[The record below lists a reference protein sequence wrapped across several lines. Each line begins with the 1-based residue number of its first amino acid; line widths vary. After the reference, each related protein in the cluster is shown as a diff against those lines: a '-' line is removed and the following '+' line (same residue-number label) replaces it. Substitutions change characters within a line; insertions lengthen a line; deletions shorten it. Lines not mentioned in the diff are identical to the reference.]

1 MCLRIDLLKDAAGP
15 PFGKATSHS
24 SSHDQWL
31 HKVPWSSRGLMLFT
45 VNNSRHSW
53 IIMFLLREWEINPLE
68 KIPGSSWVQSS
79 LEGVRISWSLAEACR
94 QAAYIACLLLLSQGS
109 KWLNGKSVW
118 LVFRSWVRIPAGSRM
133 NLFLTL
139 SAKTSLFNES
149 QGRSCNHVKTSE
161 GFRPWQTASCLALPE
176 SCCALHSCHY
186 TNKLVPPS
194 THSALDIEVWYNTM
208 ETRCSER
215 DLYNYSNSAV
225 NLC

>member
-1 MCLRIDLLKDAAGP
+1 MDLLKDATGP

-79 LEGVRISWSLAEACR
+79 LEGVRISLAEACR
-94 QAAYIACLLLLSQGS
+94 QATYIACLLLLSQGS